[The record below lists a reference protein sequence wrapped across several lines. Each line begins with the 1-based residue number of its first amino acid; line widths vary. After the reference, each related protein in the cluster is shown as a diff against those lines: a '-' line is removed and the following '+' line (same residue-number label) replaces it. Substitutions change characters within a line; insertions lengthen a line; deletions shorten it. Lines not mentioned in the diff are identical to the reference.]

1 MSDCRNE
8 FPGSPGQSSTNQVPA
23 GRAAGTNVA
32 AKADDQALK
41 RVLPEV
47 KLVEMEYRRRDLQE
61 KAALRE
67 SFQMGER
74 QAFLAH
80 LAQQRGDEMRAQG
93 FTERNFESL
102 RRGKVP
108 HGYNVHHIK
117 PLDDG
122 GDNRFE
128 NLVLMRAHPD
138 HEAIHRYLDPQLK
151 GLEVGQTRKVTLPEM
166 APGAYRGRIS
176 EFEAANQASRGEA
189 ANQASRGEAALQ
201 PRSPVLQA
209 QRRAGRER

>member
-1 MSDCRNE
+1 MSDRSQ
-8 FPGSPGQSSTNQVPA
+8 SPQ
-23 GRAAGTNVA
+23 
-32 AKADDQALK
+32 QALQ
-41 RVLPEV
+41 RSLPDV
-47 KLVEMEYRRRDLQE
+47 PVVAFDYRRRDLAE

-74 QAFLAH
+74 QAFLTH
-80 LAQQRGDEMRAQG
+80 LVEERSGELRAQG

-122 GDNRFE
+122 GDNRFD
-128 NLVLMRAHPD
+128 NLVLLRAHPT

-151 GLEVGQTRKVTLPEM
+151 GLEVGHSRQVDLPM
-166 APGAYRGRIS
+166 PSPGAYRGA
-176 EFEAANQASRGEA
+176 EAARPL
-189 ANQASRGEAALQ
+189 R
-201 PRSPVLQA
+201 
-209 QRRAGRER
+209 QRAFAGRER